1 MIENINAAAKELEKG
16 QIIFEKGI
24 KILNQ
29 FIKSDQCPEGNKT
42 EFQDLI
48 NEGLMAGAT
57 NDQDKIKEVI
67 SKAEAIKNRY
77 K

>member
-24 KILNQ
+24 KIVNQ
-29 FIKSDQCPEGNKT
+29 FIKSDKCPDGNKK
-42 EFQDLI
+42 EFEGII
-48 NEGLMAGAT
+48 NNMMMAGAA

-67 SKAEAIKNRY
+67 SKAEVIKNRD